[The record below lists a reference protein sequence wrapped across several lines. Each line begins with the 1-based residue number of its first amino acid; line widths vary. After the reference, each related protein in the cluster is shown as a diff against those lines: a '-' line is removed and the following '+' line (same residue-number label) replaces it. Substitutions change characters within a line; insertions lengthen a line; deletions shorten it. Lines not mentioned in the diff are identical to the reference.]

1 MAVAFFSFIKTI
13 PKEMFMNLNGVE
25 IRISVLTPKF
35 LHPAREV
42 LLFALNVFEM
52 EDLIGNIFFR
62 SNKSRIEETLS

>member
-13 PKEMFMNLNGVE
+13 PKEMFMNLNE

-52 EDLIGNIFFR
+52 EDLIDNIFFR